1 MESGA
6 EELLHLAQCGILRAR
21 HRPVE
26 DCTACATRGEV
37 QVRQTP
43 GRSSE
48 ANKESNTHLQGVT

>member
-6 EELLHLAQCGILRAR
+6 EELLAQCEILQAR
-21 HRPVE
+21 HRPVEE